1 MTFVKQQ
8 WGNDGEGENRW
19 INGKVPQRRHDGQ
32 RCAKANQKEGQGY
45 LRDMAGKQIAN
56 NHGGQHNAEN
66 NNLTQSNPPL
76 ERELAQRTRF
86 TG

>member
-1 MTFVKQQ
+1 MT
-8 WGNDGEGENRW
+8 
-19 INGKVPQRRHDGQ
+19 
-32 RCAKANQKEGQGY
+32 
-45 LRDMAGKQIAN
+45 GKQIAN